1 MLLRTDRI
9 HDEGVQPSPVAR
21 CGAVRLLQP
30 PQSRSARSSCRSAG
44 VGECGRPLLVD
55 RPIKVSDDDFD
66 KVIAG
71 SDVPVVVDFYADWC
85 GPCRTMAPTFDDLAS
100 DRRGEILVT
109 KLDTDRNPRT
119 AARFGIRG
127 IPTTTVFVE
136 GREAARLTGAAARS
150 TLNSK
155 RR

>member
-1 MLLRTDRI
+1 MKKSVKPPLSRAVVPCAFCNRLNRVQLGRLADR
-9 HDEGVQPSPVAR
+9 PV
-21 CGAVRLLQP
+21 C
-30 PQSRSARSSCRSAG
+30 
-44 VGECGRPLLVD
+44 GECGRPLLVD

-85 GPCRTMAPTFDDLAS
+85 GPCRTMAPTFDELAS
-100 DRRGEILVT
+100 DRRGDILVA

-119 AARFGIRG
+119 AAQFGIRG
-127 IPTTTVFVE
+127 IPTTIVFVE

-150 TLNSK
+150 RLDQLLQEAGDK
-155 RR
+155 AQ